1 MDVFQLREHL
11 VAQYRD
17 YLKSSIRIHDSDI
30 QEFVEAELE
39 SGVAWPDPVLQLNPA
54 FEADSLGNLEAL
66 ASQKVILPET
76 ARFFGGNIRLHR
88 HQADALD
95 LAADGGSFVVSTGT
109 GSGKSLTYLLP
120 IVESILRDDPERRGV
135 RAIIVYPMNALINS
149 QLEALQAYQ
158 ERNWP
163 DSPIR
168 FDRYTGQ
175 TGREDRER
183 IIQERPHILLT
194 NYVMLEYLLVRQFER
209 SLLETATRDLQFLVM
224 DELHVYRGRQG
235 ADVAM
240 LLRRVREKAG
250 RPLQVIGT
258 SATLAT
264 GENRDERREAIAEV
278 ASRLFGVEVAA
289 DRVVEETLR
298 PIATIEAPAEP
309 AVLRAAVEQEPPP
322 AGADASDVV
331 GHPLA
336 AWAERAFGI
345 AEEDGR
351 LVRRQPTTFVEAV
364 GQLAA
369 ATGLER
375 DRCQERLRAVLEAG
389 NSAKAETGDPLFAF
403 RLHQFLSSGSSV
415 YATLEPGEE
424 RQLSMEGRYDAG
436 DGKPFFPLAF
446 CRECGQEYY
455 LVGRIEGEAGEQLV
469 PRSPMVGASDE
480 DIRGTAGYFSF
491 PSSEDDDLW
500 SGDSEELPDHWLRL
514 TRSGATV
521 KPEYREHVPL
531 ALAVD
536 ATGEP
541 GGLVEGWYQPRPL
554 MICLR
559 CRTAWDRT
567 NRSDFTKL
575 SSLSQTG
582 RSTSATVAV
591 NALVADMSA
600 QNADPGQRKVL
611 SFTDNRQDAALQ
623 AGHLN
628 DFVQVAQVRAA
639 IAAAIEQRG
648 DLAYADLGPALFE
661 ALDLRPEDFLE
672 EPAAEGTPG
681 YGQGSSAL
689 IELLEYLA
697 LEDLGR
703 GWRVTQPNLE
713 QAGLL
718 RIGYR
723 GLDELAADDD
733 RWRDLPGLGDASP
746 EDRERVLHAVLDHL
760 RTELCIDAPALTRD
774 RTRAIARRAQQ
785 WLRDPWA
792 VDEGELRTRMLAL
805 LPGEQPTRQEERGR
819 YARMGWRSALGRY
832 LRDPRTWDPSA
843 GPGDALR
850 LTPDET
856 DALTR
861 GIVAGLR
868 GQVLT
873 VESSGGRDHGVRV
886 KADILD
892 WQAGDGSPAPPS
904 AVRSRALHLRR
915 DVGDYQ
921 ASPFFAELYRRD
933 ARQLRGMLAREH
945 TAQVDS
951 SDREERERA
960 FRDGVLPALFC
971 SPTMELGI
979 DISDLSAVH
988 MRNVPPTP
996 ANYAQRSGRAGR
1008 SGTPA
1013 LITTFAAQG
1022 NAHDEYFFRNRNDM
1036 IHGAVAPARFDLK
1049 NEDLVKAHVHSVW
1062 LAIAGIDLR
1071 LSLTEVLD
1079 LDRPEMPLLPEIET
1093 RLADTTRWEAQTI
1106 EAVAGIV
1113 DRTPSIPDAR
1123 WFGPDWVE
1131 STVRSAPG
1139 EFRRGFDRWRELY
1152 RAASW
1157 MRDEARKLMDAPRAT
1172 RQERDDAERR
1182 EIEARRQ
1189 LALLR
1194 NEGGYDQSDFYPYRY
1209 LSTEG
1214 FLPGYNFPRLPVR
1227 ALLTVRDQ
1235 ARSLDRPRF
1244 LGLQEFGPNNL
1255 IYHEG
1260 RRHQVIGVVMPP
1272 GGFDEVREQARACK
1286 GCGFIHAGPSVDAEL
1301 CEHCG
1306 AQLTAEVS
1314 ELMSRLLLQPP
1325 ARAGPR
1331 QRIRSEEE
1339 ERVRTGYRIQTYFRY
1354 AEGTGASATAADDD
1368 GEVVTLEFAPAAEIW
1383 RVNHGWRQ
1391 ADSPEGFVLDPDR
1404 QRWGRPP
1411 QAGADDDPEPD
1422 AVQPISQVKPFVRDS
1437 RNMLLLSV
1445 PIESAPDRERI
1456 LISLLHALKRGI
1468 QIAYQVEERELA
1480 AELIG
1485 DGDQRRLMFFE
1496 AAEGGIG
1503 VCERLLEDGGLADAA
1518 AHALDLCHYDPDG
1531 AERDAEE
1538 CSAACYR
1545 CILAYENQRDHHLLD
1560 RRSIRE
1566 LLLRLARSKT
1576 DTRLDRETREARYQR
1591 LKATADPASV
1601 LEDRFLDFLYEAG
1614 LRLPDRAQ
1622 YRPVEDLFVQPD
1634 FYYDQHHAC
1643 VFVDGAVHD
1652 QPSVQADD
1660 QAKREDLEDR
1670 GYRVITVSADFE
1682 SAVRA
1687 RPDIFGVVENSNSTG
1702 GTCGSARD

>member
-11 VAQYRD
+11 VGQYRD
-17 YLKSSIRIHDSDI
+17 YLTSSIRILAPDI
-30 QEFVEAELE
+30 RDFVGKELE

-54 FEADSLGNLEAL
+54 FEPDSRGNLEAL
-66 ASQKVILPET
+66 ASRTVISQET
-76 ARFFGGNIRLHR
+76 AWFFGGNIRLHR

-95 LAADGGSFVVSTGT
+95 LASDGGSFVVSTGT

-120 IVESILRDDPERRGV
+120 IVDSILGDEPGRGGV

-149 QLEALQAYQ
+149 QLEALEKYR

-163 DSPIR
+163 DSPVR
-168 FDRYTGQ
+168 FDRYTGE
-175 TGREDRER
+175 TRREDRER

-264 GENRDERREAIAEV
+264 GESRDERRESIAEV

-298 PIATIEAPAEP
+298 PIATVEAPADP
-309 AVLRAAVEQEPPP
+309 AALQAAVEQKPPP
-322 AGADASDVV
+322 ASADAAQIA

-364 GQLAA
+364 DQLAEA
-369 ATGLER
+369 SGLQRE
-375 DRCQERLRAVLEAG
+375 RCQERLQAVLEAG
-389 NSAKAETGDPLFAF
+389 NNTRTETGDPLFAF

-415 YATLEPGEE
+415 YATLEPGPE
-424 RQLSMEGRYDAG
+424 RQFTMGGRYDAG

-455 LVGRIEGEAGEQLV
+455 LVGRIEGAEGDRLV
-469 PRSPMVGASDE
+469 PRSPMVGAPDE
-480 DIRGTAGYFSF
+480 DVRGTAGYFSF
-491 PSSEDDDLW
+491 APSEDDDLW
-500 SGDSEELPDHWLRL
+500 SGGSEELPDHWF
-514 TRSGATV
+514 TRSGTTV
-521 KPEYREHVPL
+521 KPEYREHVPSAL
-531 ALAVD
+531 ALD
-536 ATGEP
+536 ATGDP
-541 GGLVEGWYQPRPL
+541 GALVEGWYQPRPL

-582 RSTSATVAV
+582 RSTSATIAV
-591 NALVADMSA
+591 NALVADMTA
-600 QNADPGQRKVL
+600 QRAAPGQRKVL

-639 IAAAIEQRG
+639 IVAALGQHDGLSYSE
-648 DLAYADLGPALFE
+648 LGPALFE
-661 ALDLRPEDFLE
+661 ALALRPGDFLKE
-672 EPAAEGTPG
+672 LAAEGTPG
-681 YGQGSSAL
+681 YEQGRSAL

-713 QAGLL
+713 QAGQL

-723 GLDELAADDD
+723 GLDALAADDD
-733 RWRDLPGLGDASP
+733 RWRDLPGLGDALP
-746 EDRERVLHAVLDHL
+746 EERERVLQAILDHL
-760 RTELCIDAPALTRD
+760 RTELCIDAPALTRE

-819 YARMGWRSALGRY
+819 YARMGSRSALGRY
-832 LRDPRTWDPSA
+832 LRDPRTWNPSA
-843 GPGDALR
+843 GPGEAAR
-850 LTPDET
+850 LTAEET
-856 DALTR
+856 DALMR
-861 GIVAGLR
+861 GIVAALR

-886 KADILD
+886 KADIID
-892 WQAGDGSPAPPS
+892 WQPGNGSPAPPS

-915 DVGDYQ
+915 DVGDYEV
-921 ASPFFAELYRRD
+921 SPYFSQLYRTD

-951 SDREERERA
+951 SDREERERL
-960 FRDGVLPALFC
+960 FREGALPALFC

-1008 SGTPA
+1008 GGTPA
-1013 LITTFAAQG
+1013 LIATFAAQG
-1022 NAHDEYFFRNRNDM
+1022 NAHDQYFFRNRNDM
-1036 IHGAVAPARFDLK
+1036 IHGAVAPARFDLQ

-1062 LAIAGIDLR
+1062 LAVAGIDLKF
-1071 LSLTEVLD
+1071 SMTEVLD
-1079 LDRPEMPLLPEIET
+1079 PEDAEMPLLPQIEA
-1093 RLADTTRWEAQTI
+1093 RLADTTRWETQTL
-1106 EAVAGIV
+1106 EAVTGIV
-1113 DRTPSIPDAR
+1113 ERTPSIQDAR
-1123 WFGPDWVE
+1123 WFAGDWVE
-1131 STVRSAPG
+1131 STVRATPN
-1139 EFRRGFDRWRELY
+1139 EFRGGFDRWRELY
-1152 RAASW
+1152 RSASW
-1157 MRDEARKLMDAPRAT
+1157 MRDEARKLRDAPRAT
-1172 RQERDDAERR
+1172 GKERDDAERR
-1182 EIEARRQ
+1182 ENEAHRQ

-1209 LSTEG
+1209 LATEG

-1227 ALLTVRDQ
+1227 ALLTVREQ

-1244 LGLQEFGPNNL
+1244 LGLREFGPNNL

-1272 GGFDEVREQARACK
+1272 GGFEEVREQARACN
-1286 GCGFIHAGPSVDAEL
+1286 GCGYIHAGLSVDAEL

-1306 AQLTAEVS
+1306 VQLTADVS
-1314 ELMSRLLLQPP
+1314 ELMPRLLLQPP
-1325 ARAGPR
+1325 ARTNPR

-1339 ERVRTGYRIQTYFRY
+1339 ERVRSGYRIETYFRY
-1354 AEGTGASATAADDD
+1354 GEGTSANATVADED

-1404 QRWGRPP
+1404 QRWGQPP
-1411 QAGADDDPEPD
+1411 QASADDDTEPD
-1422 AVQPISQVKPFVRDS
+1422 LLQPIAQVKPFVRES
-1437 RNMLLLSV
+1437 RNMLLVSV
-1445 PIESAPDRERI
+1445 PVENVPDPERI

-1503 VCERLLEDGGLADAA
+1503 VCERLLEGEGLAGAA
-1518 AHALDLCHYDPDG
+1518 AHALQLCHYDPEGLEQDP
-1531 AERDAEE
+1531 ED

-1566 LLLRLARSKT
+1566 LLLRLAHSKI
-1576 DTRLDRETREARYQR
+1576 DVQGDGETREARYQR
-1591 LKATADPASV
+1591 LKALVDPASA
-1601 LEDRFLDFLYEAG
+1601 LEGRFLDFLHDGG

-1622 YRPVEDLFVQPD
+1622 HRPVEDLYVQPD
-1634 FYYDQHHAC
+1634 FYYDTQHAC
-1643 VFVDGAVHD
+1643 VFVDGTVHD
-1652 QPSVQADD
+1652 QPSVHADD
-1660 QAKREDLEDR
+1660 QAKREALKDR
-1670 GYRVITVSADFE
+1670 GYRVITVGPDFE

-1687 RPDIFGVVENSNSTG
+1687 RPDVFGVIET
-1702 GTCGSARD
+1702 AD